1 MSDQRILNEGHPF
14 QSFGTGRALHRA
26 ENHPPV
32 PEDVEGT
39 TDVIQSVYPWTPVS
53 GKSGQHGYEGPIF
66 HPSEFVGGGLLD
78 WIKAHPAVYVT
89 VAVSDPADPE
99 ELVGWML
106 LQWKQ
111 SPTPIDRG
119 DVCSAHP
126 WTEAQ
131 TLLTSDYGKV
141 DYDSDDG
148 TTVCTV
154 KVVRSPLT
162 NEYIIN
168 VTPHGADDVTV
179 KIERN

>member
-1 MSDQRILNEGHPF
+1 MNDQAILDSNLPF
-14 QSFGTGRALHRA
+14 TVAPGGKGLQRA
-26 ENHPPV
+26 ETYPPV
-32 PEDVEGT
+32 PEHIEKGISM
-39 TDVIQSVYPWTPVS
+39 IQQVYPWLPVS
-53 GKSGQHGYEGPIF
+53 GKSGQHGYDGPVF

-78 WIKAHPAVYVT
+78 WIKANPATYVT
-89 VAVSDPADPE
+89 VYVSDPDDPE